1 MLAAPA
7 MTLTIAE
14 PVNPSLIMTLNEPSA
29 PVVPDAHDA
38 SASGAPFTIRQT
50 RTLACFTIPFAATP
64 LTVVGVAATVV
75 LPPPPPPLHAD
86 SATRAAKDMPL
97 TEISLEYSFTT
108 FSWSESNNIADR
120 RAGPVRA

>member
-1 MLAAPA
+1 MSLPVVSSDIMLAAPA

-64 LTVVGVAATVV
+64 LTVVGVTTTGALTP
-75 LPPPPPPLHAD
+75 LPSPPPPLHAD
-86 SATRAAKDMPL
+86 NATRA
-97 TEISLEYSFTT
+97 
-108 FSWSESNNIADR
+108 
-120 RAGPVRA
+120 